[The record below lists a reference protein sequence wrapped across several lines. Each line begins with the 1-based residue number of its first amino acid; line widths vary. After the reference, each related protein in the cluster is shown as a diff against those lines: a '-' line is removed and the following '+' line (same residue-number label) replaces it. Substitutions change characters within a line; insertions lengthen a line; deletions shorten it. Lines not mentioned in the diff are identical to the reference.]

1 MAGQSDR
8 EREIFNSALERATP
22 AERAAYLDGACGED
36 VEMRSRLTALLGAH
50 DMAGGF
56 LPMDSSMQEPDA
68 VTRTLGNA
76 ALVLI
81 PVEERPGN
89 KIGPYKLREKVGEG
103 GCGVVY
109 VAEQEK
115 PVRRRVA
122 LKVIK
127 LGMDTRSVIARFE
140 AERQALAM
148 MDHPNIAKVL
158 DAGATAAGRPYF
170 VMELVRGT
178 KITDYCDQNKLS
190 TRARLDLFIKV
201 CQAIQHAHQKGII
214 HREIKPS
221 NILVTLH
228 DGVPVPKIIDFGIA
242 KATEGRLTDLTV
254 YTDLHQF
261 IGTPAYMSP
270 EQAEMSG
277 LDIDTRADIYSL
289 GVLLYELLTGGT
301 PFDANVLLK
310 SGLDEMRKTIRETEP
325 LRPSTRLSTMLNA
338 DLTDVAQRHGAE
350 PPRLIS
356 LIRGDLDW
364 IVLKALEKDRARRY
378 ETANGLAMDIQRHLS
393 NEPIVARPQSTAY
406 RLQKM
411 VIRNKLLFT
420 ATGGV
425 AAALVFG
432 LVGILWQWRQA
443 ERNHQEAEA
452 NLYAADMNRAAQVL
466 DDLGPVAARGL
477 LERHAGQKRL
487 HGFEWR
493 YLWKKCLGDFA
504 YSFPSHGNS
513 NRVWKLAFSPDG
525 KTLAALDSGGM
536 LRVLDMDTR
545 TESVCLTNVTGL
557 AGFTKETQELVLLQ
571 GEQNQAPLVRYDP
584 KMRRVTATFP
594 MQPHLNWLPQ
604 LVQDGLTAVLPG
616 LANGLSLVDV
626 RNGRVTGECKLPS
639 RGFFRWHAWGEA
651 RAVSGDGRWVFSLD
665 NGEEEGTTGRLSI
678 RDMKSGEVLATYL
691 DEAPGTPKTVMTDR
705 FYVLRLLPG
714 GRTAIWATRDGY
726 LHRWQWGEP
735 TAPPLAEH
743 GHRGIVWDIAC
754 SPDGKQLATAG
765 DDGTVRVWDAQSLSE
780 LRVFR
785 GHEDEVFTVA
795 FSPDGQSLASAG
807 PDGSIKLWD
816 LGSAGVSG
824 VAPVIAARQL
834 ANRLLFAPDGRT
846 VAVGTD
852 DDGISVVATDSC
864 RVTTSFKDLFF
875 PARFALDRMRIAGF
889 GGIGN
894 LATGKVERSI
904 EFPDVAY
911 PWTQDVSPDGRWL
924 IYSFNSKD
932 KRHAPTELQDLQRGT
947 IITNFI
953 PRSAVFALRYTQ
965 DGKTV
970 LASHGDGMLDWWAM
984 SSGRLETRR
993 AIQVGQFSRAIALSP
1008 DGGSIALG
1016 GHSRIS
1022 LVDYRTGAIYQRLFG
1037 HAHEITALAF
1047 SPDGGTLASCAMD
1060 GTIKLWNLQTMQE
1073 VCTITFDVKP
1083 APGKEIGV
1091 QGVGFAPDGNSLW
1104 AFSRSGVLKYW
1115 RAATSDEIV
1124 EAARADKP

>member
-8 EREIFNSALERATP
+8 EQEIFNSALERATP

-36 VEMRSRLTALLGAH
+36 VEMRSRLVALLGAH

-56 LPMDSSMQEPDA
+56 LPMDSPTQQPDV
-68 VTRTLGNA
+68 VTRTQVASAG
-76 ALVLI
+76 VLM

-89 KIGPYKLREKVGEG
+89 RIGPYKLREKVGEG

-109 VAEQEK
+109 VAEQEQ

-158 DAGATAAGRPYF
+158 DAGATASGRPYF

-178 KITDYCDQNKLS
+178 RITDYCDQNKLS

-214 HREIKPS
+214 HRDIKPS

-261 IGTPAYMSP
+261 LGTPAYMSP

-289 GVLLYELLTGGT
+289 GVLLYELLTGAT
-301 PFDANVLLK
+301 PFDAKALLK
-310 SGLDEMRKTIRETEP
+310 SSLDEMRKTIRETEP
-325 LRPSTRLSTMLNA
+325 LPPSTRLSTMLNA

-350 PPRLIS
+350 PPRLVS

-364 IVLKALEKDRARRY
+364 IVMKALEKDRARRY

-411 VIRNKLLFT
+411 VIRNKLAFT
-420 ATGGV
+420 AAGGV
-425 AAALVFG
+425 AAALVVG
-432 LVGILWQWRQA
+432 LAGILWQWRQA
-443 ERNHQEAEA
+443 VRNHQEAEA

-466 DDLGPVAARGL
+466 DDLGPLAARGL
-477 LERHAGQKRL
+477 LERHASQVRL

-493 YLWKKCLGDFA
+493 YLWKQCLGDFA
-504 YSFPSHGNS
+504 YSFPSHTNS
-513 NRVWKLAFSPDG
+513 VWKLVFSPDG
-525 KTLAALDSGGM
+525 KTVAALEAGGT
-536 LRVLDMDTR
+536 LRVLDVNTR
-545 TESVCLTNVTGL
+545 TESVCLTNVVGL

-571 GEQNQAPLVRYDP
+571 GELNQAPLVRYDP
-584 KMRRVTATFP
+584 NARRVTASFP
-594 MQPHLNWLPQ
+594 VPPHLNWLPH
-604 LVQDGLTAVLPG
+604 LLQDGVTALLPRT
-616 LANGLSLVDV
+616 AKELSLVDV
-626 RNGRVTGECKLPS
+626 RNGQVTGEFKLRSP
-639 RGFFRWHAWGEA
+639 GFLRWQAVGEA
-651 RAVSGDGRWVFSLD
+651 CAVSDNGHWVFALD
-665 NGEEEGTTGRLSI
+665 NGEEEGTTGRLSV
-678 RDMKSGEVLATYL
+678 RDLQSGEILATCL

-705 FYVLRLLPG
+705 FYMLRLLPG
-714 GRTAIWATRDGY
+714 GRTAIWTTRDGY

-735 TAPPLAEH
+735 SSPPLAEH
-743 GHRGIVWDIAC
+743 GHHGIIWDIAC
-754 SPDGKQLATAG
+754 SLDGKRLATAG
-765 DDGTVRVWDAQSLSE
+765 DDGTVRVWDAESLSE
-780 LRVFR
+780 LRVLR
-785 GHEDEVFTVA
+785 GHDDPVFTVA
-795 FSPDGQSLASAG
+795 LSPDGQWLASAG
-807 PDGSIKLWD
+807 MAGSTKLWD
-816 LGSAGVSG
+816 LGSAGG
-824 VAPVIAARQL
+824 TGEAPVIAARQL

-852 DDGISVVATDSC
+852 DDGISVISAYSC
-864 RVTTSFKDLFF
+864 QVTASFKDLLF
-875 PARFALDRMRIAGF
+875 PARFTSDGIRIAGL
-889 GGIGN
+889 GGVGN
-894 LATGKVERSI
+894 LATGKVERST
-904 EFPDVAY
+904 EFPDLAY
-911 PWTQDVSPDGRWL
+911 PWTHDVSPDGRWL
-924 IYSFNSKD
+924 IWSFNSKD
-932 KRHAPTELQDLQRGT
+932 KRQAQTELRDLQRGT
-947 IITNFI
+947 IVTNFI
-953 PRSAVFALRYTQ
+953 PHSAVLALHFTQ

-970 LASHGDGMLDWWAM
+970 LASQDDGMLNWWTM
-984 SSGRLETRR
+984 GSGGLETRR
-993 AIQVGQFSRAIALSP
+993 AIQVGHFSRGIALSP
-1008 DGGSIALG
+1008 DGETIALG
-1016 GHSRIS
+1016 GFSRIS
-1022 LVDYRTGAIYQRLFG
+1022 FVDYRSGAIRQRLFG
-1037 HAHEITALAF
+1037 HGHEINGLAF
-1047 SPDGGTLASCAMD
+1047 SPDGGTLASCSMD
-1060 GTIKLWNLQTMQE
+1060 GTIKLWNLHTMQE

-1083 APGKEIGV
+1083 AQGKEIGV
-1091 QGVGFAPDGNSLW
+1091 QGVAFAPDGNSLW

-1124 EAARADKP
+1124 EAAKADKP

>member
-1 MAGQSDR
+1 M
-8 EREIFNSALERATP
+8 
-22 AERAAYLDGACGED
+22 
-36 VEMRSRLTALLGAH
+36 LT
-50 DMAGGF
+50 
-56 LPMDSSMQEPDA
+56 
-68 VTRTLGNA
+68 
-76 ALVLI
+76 
-81 PVEERPGN
+81 PVEEQPGN
-89 KIGPYKLREKVGEG
+89 RIGPYKLREKVGEG

-109 VAEQEK
+109 VAEQEQ

-178 KITDYCDQNKLS
+178 KITDYCDRNKLP

-214 HREIKPS
+214 HRDIKPS

-301 PFDANVLLK
+301 PFDAKALLK
-310 SGLDEMRKTIRETEP
+310 SGLDEMRKMIREAEP
-325 LRPSTRLSTMLNA
+325 LPPSTRLSTMLNA

-350 PPRLIS
+350 PPRLVS

-364 IVLKALEKDRARRY
+364 IVMKALEKDRSRRY

-393 NEPIVARPQSTAY
+393 NEPIVARPQSSAY
-406 RLQKM
+406 RFQKL
-411 VIRNKLLFT
+411 VIRNKLAFT
-420 ATGGV
+420 AAGGV
-425 AAALVFG
+425 AAALLFG

-466 DDLGPVAARGL
+466 DDLGPVAARAL
-477 LERHAGQKRL
+477 LERHAGQPRL

-504 YSFPSHGNS
+504 YSSPSHSNS
-513 NRVWKLAFSPDG
+513 VWKLAFSPDG
-525 KTLAALDSGGM
+525 KTLAALESRGT
-536 LRVLDMDTR
+536 LRLLDMATR
-545 TESVCLTNVTGL
+545 TESVCLTNVVGL
-557 AGFTKETQELVLLQ
+557 AGFTKETLELVLLLHD
-571 GEQNQAPLVRYDP
+571 ENQPPLVRYDP
-584 KMRRVTATFP
+584 KTRQIAASFP
-594 MQPHLNWLPQ
+594 MEHHPRWLPHLL
-604 LVQDGLTAVLPG
+604 QDGRTAVVPG
-616 LANGLSLVDV
+616 AGTELSLVDA
-626 RNGRVTGECKLPS
+626 RSGRVTGECKLP
-639 RGFFRWHAWGEA
+639 GHVFFRWQAVGEA
-651 RAVSGDGRWVFSLD
+651 CAVSGDGRWVFSLD
-665 NGEEEGTTGRLSI
+665 NGEAEGTTGRLSVH
-678 RDMKSGEVLATYL
+678 DLKSGEILATYL
-691 DEAPGTPKTVMTDR
+691 DEAPGTPKTVMSDR
-705 FYVLRLLPG
+705 FYMLRLLPG
-714 GRTAIWATRDGY
+714 GRTAVWTTRDGY
-726 LHRWQWGEP
+726 VHRWQWAEP
-735 TAPPLAEH
+735 SSPPLASH
-743 GHRGIVWDIAC
+743 GHRGIVWDIDC
-754 SPDGKQLATAG
+754 STDGKRLATAG
-765 DDGTVRVWDAQSLSE
+765 DDGTVRVWDAENLSE
-780 LRVFR
+780 LRVLR
-785 GHEDEVFTVA
+785 GHEGGVFTVA
-795 FSPDGQSLASAG
+795 FSPDGQWLASAG
-807 PDGSIKLWD
+807 TGGTIRLWD
-816 LGSAGVSG
+816 LGSAGGSG
-824 VAPVIAARQL
+824 EAPVIAARQL

-852 DDGISVVATDSC
+852 DDGISIISAYTC
-864 RVTTSFKDLFF
+864 QVTGSFKDLLF
-875 PARFALDRMRIAGF
+875 PARFTADGIRLAGL
-889 GGIGN
+889 GGVGN
-894 LATGKVERSI
+894 LATGKVELST
-904 EFPDVAY
+904 EFPDLAY

-924 IYSFNSKD
+924 IYSFNSKA
-932 KRHAPTELQDLQRGT
+932 KRQVWTELRDLQRGT

-953 PRSAVFALRYTQ
+953 PHSPVIALRFTQ
-965 DGKTV
+965 DGKIV
-970 LASHGDGMLDWWAM
+970 MASHDDGMLDWWTIG
-984 SSGRLETRR
+984 SRGLETRR
-993 AIQVGQFSRAIALSP
+993 SIQVGHSSRAMALSP
-1008 DGGSIALG
+1008 DGEIVALG
-1016 GHSRIS
+1016 GVSRIS
-1022 LVDYRTGAIYQRLFG
+1022 LVDYRNGAIRQRLFG
-1037 HAHEITALAF
+1037 HAHEINGLAF
-1047 SPDGGTLASCAMD
+1047 SPDGGTLASCSMD

-1073 VCTITFDVKP
+1073 ACTITFDVKP

-1091 QGVGFAPDGNSLW
+1091 EGVGFAPDGNSLW

-1124 EAARADKP
+1124 EATKANKP

>member
-36 VEMRSRLTALLGAH
+36 VGMRSRLGALLAAH

-56 LPMDSSMQEPDA
+56 LPMDSPTQQPDLD
-68 VTRTLGNA
+68 TRTPGNA
-76 ALVLI
+76 ARILI
-81 PVEERPGN
+81 PIEEQPGN

-103 GCGVVY
+103 GCGAVY
-109 VAEQEK
+109 VAEQEQ

-178 KITDYCDQNKLS
+178 KITDYCDKNKLS

-214 HREIKPS
+214 HRDIKPS

-254 YTDLHQF
+254 YTDLHHF

-301 PFDANVLLK
+301 PFDAKALLK

-325 LRPSTRLSTMLNA
+325 LSPSTRLSTMLNA
-338 DLTDVAQRHGAE
+338 DLTDVAQRHSAE
-350 PPRLIS
+350 PPRLVS

-364 IVLKALEKDRARRY
+364 IVMKALEKDRARRY
-378 ETANGLAMDIQRHLS
+378 ETASGLAMDIQRHLS
-393 NEPIVARPQSTAY
+393 NEPVVARPQSSVY
-406 RLQKM
+406 RFQKL
-411 VIRNKLLFT
+411 VIRNKLIFT
-420 ATGGV
+420 AAGGV

-432 LVGILWQWRQA
+432 LAGILWQWRKA

-477 LERHAGQKRL
+477 LERHAGQTRL

-504 YSFPSHGNS
+504 YSFPSHS
-513 NRVWKLAFSPDG
+513 NKVWKLAFSPDG
-525 KTLAALDSGGM
+525 KTLAALESGGT
-536 LRVLDMDTR
+536 LRVLDFDTR
-545 TESVCLTNVTGL
+545 TESFCLTNITGL
-557 AGFTKETQELVLLQ
+557 AGFTKESQELVLLQ
-571 GEQNQAPLVRYDP
+571 GYQNEAPIVRYDP
-584 KMRRVTATFP
+584 KMRRVTASFP

-616 LANGLSLVDV
+616 ASNGLSLVDV
-626 RNGRVTGECKLPS
+626 RNGQVAGECKLPS
-639 RGFFRWHAWGEA
+639 RSFFRWQAWGEA
-651 RAVSGDGRWVFSLD
+651 CAVSGDGRWVFSLD
-665 NGEEEGTTGRLSI
+665 HSEEEGTTGRLSI
-678 RDMKSGEVLATYL
+678 RDMKSGEVLATYF
-691 DEAPGTPKTVMTDR
+691 DEAPGTPKTVMSDR
-705 FYVLRLLPG
+705 FYMLRLLPG
-714 GRTAIWATRDGY
+714 GRTAIWTTRDGY
-726 LHRWQWGEP
+726 LHRWPWGEP
-735 TAPPLAEH
+735 SSPPLAEH
-743 GHRGIVWDIAC
+743 GHHGIVWDIAC

-765 DDGTVRVWDAQSLSE
+765 DDGTVRLWDAQSLSE

-795 FSPDGQSLASAG
+795 FSPDGQWLASAG
-807 PDGSIKLWD
+807 GEGSIKLWD
-816 LGSAGVSG
+816 LGSADGSG
-824 VAPVIAARQL
+824 AAPVMAAREL

-852 DDGISVVATDSC
+852 DDGVSVIATDSC
-864 RVTTSFKDLFF
+864 RVTASFTNLFF
-875 PARFALDRMRIAGF
+875 PARFTQDGMRIAGF
-889 GGIGN
+889 GGVGN
-894 LATGKVERSI
+894 LTTGRIERST
-904 EFPDVAY
+904 EFPDLAY
-911 PWTQDVSPDGRWL
+911 LWTEDVSPDERWL
-924 IYSFNSKD
+924 IYSYNSED
-932 KRHAPTELQDLQRGT
+932 KRHAWSELRDLLRGT

-953 PRSAVFALRYTQ
+953 PRSPVLALRFTQ

-970 LASHGDGMLDWWAM
+970 LASHDDGMLDWWAM
-984 SSGRLETRR
+984 ISGGLETRR
-993 AIQVGQFSRAIALSP
+993 AIQIGHFSRAMALSP

-1016 GHSRIS
+1016 GPSRIS
-1022 LVDYRTGAIYQRLFG
+1022 LVDYRTGAIRQRLFG

-1115 RAATSDEIV
+1115 RAATSDEIMANV
-1124 EAARADKP
+1124 NVDKP